1 MRLGIYDDVVY
12 RVEEH
17 AGRRRITTD
26 RAFLLF
32 ACEVGRHF
40 DGFVVF
46 GRALTSPAAAEYVL
60 PDGIELV
67 RLPYYERLTRL
78 GQVSRALGGTLLGMW
93 RGLSRV
99 DCIWVFGPHPFAPLL
114 VLLALA
120 RRKRVVLGVRM
131 DPTAYYQ
138 ARLPPTVR
146 RRTALATARL
156 LELSY
161 RWLARKLRTTLV
173 GPHLVPRYG
182 GKAVLPMTVTLVRA
196 EDVVAVPR
204 ELDWSGTIQLLT
216 IGRLEPE
223 KNPLLLVEAL
233 ARLEHVRPGR
243 YRLTWIGRGDLE
255 AAVTRRAAVLGLNG
269 KIDLR
274 GYVPFGHELL
284 ELYRASHVFVHVSLT
299 EGVPQVLVEALASG
313 TPIVATDVGGVRA
326 LLGSGER
333 GLLVP
338 PNDVD
343 ALVAALVRITDED
356 ELRAGLVTLGL
367 GHARGVTVEA
377 ESERVARFLAG
388 S

>member
-26 RAFLLF
+26 RAFMLF

-46 GRALTSPAAAEYVL
+46 GRALTSTSAAEYVL
-60 PDGIELV
+60 PDGLELV
-67 RLPYYERLTRL
+67 PLPYYERLTRL

-99 DCIWVFGPHPFAPLL
+99 DCVWVFGPHPFAPLL

-138 ARLPPTVR
+138 ARLPTAR
-146 RRTALATARL
+146 RRTAFATAHL

-161 RWLARKLRTTLV
+161 RWLTRKLRTTLV

-182 GKAVLPMTVTLVRA
+182 GKAVLPMTVTLVRGD
-196 EDVVAVPR
+196 DVVAEPR
-204 ELDWSGTIQLLT
+204 ELDWSGTIELLT

-233 ARLEHVRPGR
+233 ARLESVRPGR

-255 AAVTRRAAVLGLNG
+255 AAVNRRAAVLGLNG

-274 GYVPFGHELL
+274 GYVPFGQELL

-326 LLGSGER
+326 LLGSDER

-356 ELRAGLVTLGL
+356 ELRAGLVALGL
-367 GHARGVTVEA
+367 ERARGVTVEA
-377 ESERVARFLAG
+377 ESERVARFLAY